1 MAENKAEKAL
11 KEANT
16 NLIKLKAYYSGK
28 TPRDCG
34 TTDFVLNAIDKEHIP
49 WLFKCYLP
57 GSTDSCIQFVDSIAK
72 YKTLSRGMANILD
85 AVIVNA
91 KQREALDKIV
101 DHLLWGELGS
111 DNSHENDYIG
121 EMCYN

>member
-1 MAENKAEKAL
+1 MAENKADKAL

-16 NLIKLKAYYSGK
+16 NLKIKVYYSGK
-28 TPRDCG
+28 VPSECG
-34 TTDFVLNAIDKEHIP
+34 STEFVLNAIDKEHRP
-49 WLFKCYLP
+49 WLFKCYFSDNP
-57 GSTDSCIQFVDSIAK
+57 HSCIQFVDSLEV
-72 YKTLSRGMANILD
+72 YQRLSRGLSNILD

-101 DHLLWGELGS
+101 DHLLWGELAS